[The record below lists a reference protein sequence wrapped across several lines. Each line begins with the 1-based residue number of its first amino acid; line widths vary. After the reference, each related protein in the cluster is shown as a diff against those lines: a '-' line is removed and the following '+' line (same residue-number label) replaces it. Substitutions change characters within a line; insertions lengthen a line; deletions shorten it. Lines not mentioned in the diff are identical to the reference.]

1 MVDVAKAYFA
11 DFPDLVDGNINHIFR
26 EVYDTTPRT
35 FEQFFTV
42 DSWDKEKFA
51 TSSISGIGVFPEWDE
66 GEKLDYYAPEQLYDR
81 TTHMSRW
88 GAGIDIT
95 EKLKK
100 WDESGKI
107 GMMAQALAEAFR
119 ETVELNA
126 ARVFNYATA
135 STYHT
140 CGDGQVLAYASHPYS
155 PTDSGVQSNIASAAT
170 LSQTTLH
177 TAFLHYVGLKNAKRL
192 KQNVG
197 KQFEVMYPPAL
208 LSAAVQAIDNP
219 NEQDTAN
226 RNISWLN
233 SKKVRFTHAMNE
245 YLTSTTNWA
254 VMLPKPKRDLRFRWG
269 QKLSSKAW
277 MDEDTNNYKWKAWA
291 WWLIHFNEWR
301 WYYHVGT

>member
-1 MVDVAKAYFA
+1 MADVAQAFFA
-11 DFPDLVDGNINHIFR
+11 DFPDIVNGNINKIFR
-26 EVYDTTPRT
+26 EEFLTTPRT
-35 FEQFFTV
+35 FEDYFQV
-42 DSWDKEKFA
+42 DSWDKEKYA
-51 TSSISGIGVFPEWDE
+51 TSSISGIGVFPEWTE
-66 GEKLDYYAPEQLYDR
+66 GAKLDFYAPEQLYDR

-100 WDESGKI
+100 WDESNQIGK
-107 GMMAQALAEAFR
+107 MAQALAEAFR
-119 ETVELNA
+119 ETVELNT
-126 ARVFNYATA
+126 ARVWNYTTA
-135 STYHT
+135 STYNA

-177 TAFLHYVGLKNAKRL
+177 TAFLHFVGLKNAKRL

-197 KQFEVMYPPAL
+197 MQFEVMHPPAL
-208 LSAAVQAIDNP
+208 LSSAVQAINNP

-226 RNISWLN
+226 RNVNWIN
-233 SKKVRFTHAMNE
+233 STDVKYTRSMNK

-254 VMLPKPKRDLRFRWG
+254 VMLKKAKRDLRFRWG
-269 QKLSSKAW
+269 QKLSTKAW